1 MLWFYRSVKIILF
14 IIFNKSNLIFFLS
27 FSAGVIASVSNKSDI
42 FTEFENTVKQLKE
55 TLANAENAT
64 KGKDIASQTKNYL
77 DDKISNIKSN
87 KIEKNDLV
95 NILNLFRCLFFTI
108 LENYIRLLW
117 HLLFSRVLIKQT
129 KR

>member
-1 MLWFYRSVKIILF
+1 MLWFYRSVKIILC

-77 DDKISNIKSN
+77 DDKISNIKNEYNLS
-87 KIEKNDLV
+87 KSLIDIKNEYD
-95 NILNLFRCLFFTI
+95 FTD
-108 LENYIRLLW
+108 EDFIRLPFLCNN
-117 HLLFSRVLIKQT
+117 HKAISMSNFK
-129 KR
+129 

>member
-55 TLANAENAT
+55 TLTNAENAT

-77 DDKISNIKSN
+77 DDKI
-87 KIEKNDLV
+87 
-95 NILNLFRCLFFTI
+95 
-108 LENYIRLLW
+108 
-117 HLLFSRVLIKQT
+117 
-129 KR
+129 

>member
-55 TLANAENAT
+55 TLTNAENAT